1 MSEKR
6 DLLVEIGTEEL
17 PPKALHKL
25 GLAFQKGI
33 EQGLKKAGVDY
44 DHAVFY
50 AAPRRLAVMV
60 KHVVAMQETKKK
72 ERRGPAITASFDN
85 EGMPSKAA
93 LGFARSC
100 GVEVDQLEQYETVKG
115 AWLVHRS
122 VEVGKETEKLIPDII
137 EQALTDL
144 PIAKRM
150 RWGKSNIEFVRPVH
164 WVVLLFGNASIDAK
178 ILGVQAHRE
187 TYGHRF
193 HHPEPLSITKPTDY
207 ALLLKAEGY
216 VIADF
221 SVRRKII
228 HEQVL
233 ATAVTLGGEAIIDDA
248 LLDEVTG
255 LVEWPVALSGEF
267 DFRFLTIPDAALIS
281 SMQEHQK
288 YFPVKD
294 KRGKLM
300 PCFITVANID
310 SKNKAAVRAGNE
322 RVIRPRLQD
331 AMFFYEQDNRESFAL
346 WQEKLKEIVYQKKL
360 GSLHD
365 KIKRVE
371 ILVASLSTTLDI
383 DEHNKAYAVRAAQ
396 LCKCDLVS
404 NMVGEFPDLQGIMG
418 KVYALTHNEAKETA
432 DAIEEHYWPRFSGG
446 PLPESV
452 AGQLLAIAEKIDTIC
467 GIFHTGQIP
476 SGDKDPF
483 ALRRAALGV
492 LRILVEKEIKLS
504 LPALIR
510 IASEPFAHLVLD
522 NKKSKQENLNTKT
535 VQKRIQDFM
544 MERLKHYFLEAS
556 ETAKADTFAAV
567 IAVGIDEPYDLVRRL
582 NAVSAFRLLKEA
594 ESLAAANKR
603 IHNILRKVKG
613 ELPQQVDPEQLKES
627 AEKNL
632 YNRILSL
639 QKEITPRLAAR
650 QYEESLACLAVMRPE
665 VDGFFN
671 EIMVMVDD
679 PVIKNNRLALLAMLR
694 ELFSGVADISCLQ
707 G

>member
-6 DLLVEIGTEEL
+6 DLLIEIGTEEL

-25 GLAFQKGI
+25 GLAFQKGV
-33 EQGLKKAGVDY
+33 EQGLKKANVGY
-44 DHAVFY
+44 DSAVFY

-60 KHVVAMQETKKK
+60 KHVIAMQEAKEQ
-72 ERRGPAITASFDN
+72 ERRGPAITASFN
-85 EGMPSKAA
+85 EDGMPSKAA

-100 GVEVDQLEQYETVKG
+100 GVEVDQLEQYETAKG

-122 VEVGKETEKLIPDII
+122 VEVGKETITLIPEIVK
-137 EQALTDL
+137 QALAAL
-144 PIAKRM
+144 PIPKKM
-150 RWGKSNIEFVRPVH
+150 RWGKGNVEFVRPVH
-164 WVVLLFGNASIDAK
+164 WVVLLFGNTPIDAK
-178 ILGVQAHRE
+178 ILGVQAGRE

-193 HHPEPLSITKPTDY
+193 HHPEPLSITEPVAY
-207 ALLLKAEGY
+207 ASLLETEGH

-221 SVRRKII
+221 AARRKII

-233 ATAVTLGGEAIIDDA
+233 ATAVALGGEAIINKE

-267 DFRFLTIPDAALIS
+267 DGCFLTIPDAALIS

-294 KRGKLM
+294 KSDKLM
-300 PCFITVANID
+300 PYFITVANID

-331 AMFFYEQDNRESFAL
+331 AMFFYEQDNRESFEA
-346 WQEKLKEIVYQKKL
+346 WQEKLKEIVYQKQL

-365 KIKRVE
+365 KIKRIE
-371 ILVASLSTTLDI
+371 ILVASLSMTLGI
-383 DEHNKAYAVRAAQ
+383 DEKNKAYATRAAQ

-432 DAIEEHYWPRFSGG
+432 DAIEEHYLPRFSGG
-446 PLPESV
+446 PLPESA

-492 LRILVEKEIKLS
+492 LRIMIEKEIKLS
-504 LPALIR
+504 LPALIK
-510 IASEPFAHLVLD
+510 IASEPFAHIVPD
-522 NKKSKQENLNTKT
+522 NKKSKKADTAT

-544 MERLKHYFLEAS
+544 MDRLKNYFLETN
-556 ETAKADTFAAV
+556 EKAKADTFTAV
-567 IAVGIDEPYDLVRRL
+567 ISVSTDEPHDLVQRL
-582 NAVSAFRLLKEA
+582 NAVSAFRMLEEA

-603 IHNILRKVKG
+603 IHNILRKVND
-613 ELPQQVDPEQLKES
+613 ELPQKVDPDQLEEGV
-627 AEKNL
+627 EKNL
-632 YNRILSL
+632 YNRILTL
-639 QKEITPRLAAR
+639 QKEITPLLAAR

-665 VDGFFN
+665 VDSFFD
-671 EIMVMVDD
+671 EIMVMVED
-679 PVIKNNRLALLAMLR
+679 PAIRNNRLALLTMLR

>member
-6 DLLVEIGTEEL
+6 DLLIEIGTEEL
-17 PPKALHKL
+17 PPKALYKL

-33 EQGLKKAGVDY
+33 EQGLKKAGVGY
-44 DHAVFY
+44 CHAIFY
-50 AAPRRLAVMV
+50 AAPRRLAVMI
-60 KHVVAMQETKKK
+60 KHVIAVQETKKQ
-72 ERRGPAITASFDN
+72 ERRGPAIMASFDE

-100 GVEVDQLEQYETVKG
+100 GVEVDQLERYETAKG

-122 VEVGKETEKLIPDII
+122 VAAGKETTALIPGII
-137 EQALTDL
+137 EQALADL
-144 PIAKRM
+144 PIAKKM
-150 RWGKSNIEFVRPVH
+150 RWGKGNVEFVRPVH
-164 WVVLLFGNASIDAK
+164 WIVLLFGNAPIDAK
-178 ILGVQAHRE
+178 ILGVQASRE

-193 HHPEPLSITKPTDY
+193 HHPEPLSIAEPVAY
-207 ALLLKAEGY
+207 APLLKAEGH

-221 SVRRKII
+221 AARRKII

-233 ATAVTLGGEAIIDDA
+233 ATAVTLGGEAIIDKE

-267 DFRFLTIPDAALIS
+267 DVRFLTIPDAALIS

-294 KRGKLM
+294 KSDKLM
-300 PCFITVANID
+300 PYFITIANID

-331 AMFFYEQDNRESFAL
+331 AMFFYEQDNRESFEV
-346 WQEKLKEIVYQKKL
+346 WQEKLKEIVYQKQL

-371 ILVASLSTTLDI
+371 VLVGSLSTTLNVG
-383 DEHNKAYAVRAAQ
+383 ESNKTYAIRAAQ

-404 NMVGEFPDLQGIMG
+404 KMVSEFPDLQGIMG
-418 KVYALTHNEAKETA
+418 KVYALTHNEATETA
-432 DAIEEHYWPRFSGG
+432 DAIEEHYLPRFSGG

-452 AGQLLAIAEKIDTIC
+452 AGQLLAIAEKTDTIC

-492 LRILVEKEIKLS
+492 LRIMVEKKIKLS
-504 LPALIR
+504 LPALIK
-510 IASEPFAHLVLD
+510 IASEPFAHIVLD
-522 NKKSKQENLNTKT
+522 NKKPKQKNVNTQT

-544 MERLKHYFLEAS
+544 MDRLKNYFLEAN

-567 IAVGIDEPYDLVRRL
+567 IAVNIDEPHDLARRL
-582 NAVSAFRLLKEA
+582 NAVSAFRLLEEA

-603 IHNILRKVKG
+603 IHNILRKVEG
-613 ELPQQVDPEQLKES
+613 ELPQKVDPDRLEKGAEQ
-627 AEKNL
+627 NL

-639 QKEITPRLAAR
+639 QKEITPLLAAS
-650 QYEESLACLAVMRPE
+650 QYEDSLACLAVMRPE
-665 VDGFFN
+665 VDRFFD

-679 PVIKNNRLALLAMLR
+679 PVIRNNRLALLTMLR
-694 ELFSGVADISCLQ
+694 ELFLGVADISRLQ